1 MTALL
6 FLDRKYSQ
14 RSRPIDLSAQSRI
27 DPTKT
32 NGVRSRFER
41 ELVRRLKLVA
51 DGIKKYVV
59 EENRFKP
66 VANAVGDFTYPDAPD
81 KVNKFMRHLRYL
93 QDKDFLEIQRGAGT
107 KSGNKRW
114 SDVYL
119 QSSYQKG
126 LANAYGQVRKA
137 GVTVEQ
143 RWIDSAFFR
152 PIHADR
158 AGLIYTRAYQEL
170 EGITAAI
177 DTKMSATLADGMIEG
192 RGSLDIARQLSEDVQ
207 SIGVT
212 RARRIAR
219 TEVTRA
225 HADATLNSYEESEIE
240 GVNLLSEFTSIDDNA
255 RCPTCEKLEGKQYT
269 VSEARGVIP
278 VHPNCRC
285 GWTPVVLEPMKR
297 RKLG

>member
-6 FLDRKYSQ
+6 LLARKD
-14 RSRPIDLSAQSRI
+14 SRRLPAIDLSNQTRI

-32 NGVRSRFER
+32 NGIRSRFER
-41 ELVRRLKLVA
+41 ETVRRLRAVQLGVRDYILSPA
-51 DGIKKYVV
+51 TLRPI
-59 EENRFKP
+59 EN
-66 VANAVGDFTYPDAPD
+66 AATYDYPDSPD
-81 KVNKFMRHLRYL
+81 KVEKFMRYLRRL
-93 QDKDFLEIQRGAGT
+93 QDKDFLEIQKGVPT
-107 KSGNKRW
+107 KSGRKRW

-158 AGLIYTRAYQEL
+158 AGLIYTRAYSEL
-170 EGITAAI
+170 EGITTAI
-177 DTKMSATLADGMIEG
+177 DTKLSGVLAQGMIEG
-192 RGSLDIARQLSEDVQ
+192 RGVMSIARDMTDAIE
-207 SIGVT
+207 SIGIV

-219 TEVTRA
+219 TEVIRA
-225 HADATLNSYEESEIE
+225 HAEATLNSYEESEIE
-240 GVNLLSEFTSIDDNA
+240 GVNLLSEFSSIDDNA
-255 RCPTCEKLEGKQYT
+255 RCPICAKLEGKQYT

-285 GWTPVVLEPMKR
+285 GWTPVVKDPMKSR
-297 RKLG
+297 RLG